1 MRYRIPPRL
10 GYVVDDRTGDSPV
23 VYLLRLPDGDPL
35 VLRGSGG
42 AIWALAADGVED
54 VAAAL
59 AEAVGRPVGEIS
71 EHVSSFLDDLVGR
84 GLLEVAGS

>member
-1 MRYRIPPRL
+1 MCDTECISTAPPMSYGTIP
-10 GYVVDDRTGDSPV
+10 
-23 VYLLRLPDGDPL
+23 
-35 VLRGSGG
+35 
-42 AIWALAADGVED
+42 
-54 VAAAL
+54 L